1 MMNIFLFLAFAFLF
15 VMIFGKLLERIR
27 VPWIFTAL
35 ILGSILA
42 INNPFS
48 SITSSDTFE
57 LLANLGMYFLLFIIG
72 FELNLKKMK
81 RKSRFFITA
90 TFFIIFLEAFFGTL
104 VVHFIFGYD
113 LFISFLVALSFATV
127 GEAVLIPILDEFR
140 ITNSRLGQA
149 IIGIGTLDDIIEIM
163 TLILMIALLGSEIN
177 SQINTFLVIASL
189 FVLFVLTAG
198 LSKLKNSGERFSFL
212 KIEIL
217 FLFTIFIL
225 FLFIGIGE
233 YALAAPL
240 AAFLAGIGLKMFL
253 PEKRMNA
260 IESEVRT
267 ICYGFFAPIFFLWV
281 GLGMDVNY
289 LFSFPLLIV
298 FVILVS
304 SGAKIL
310 GSYIIARKELGGV
323 KQSVLLGV
331 GTSVRFSTSII
342 IIKILFDNG
351 LIESDLYSIII
362 ASTIIFTFIVPI
374 LFSTLASRWGIGR
387 SV

>member
-1 MMNIFLFLAFAFLF
+1 M
-15 VMIFGKLLERIR
+15 KCTTR
-27 VPWIFTAL
+27 VPKNASRKIMKKVAVMK
-35 ILGSILA
+35 
-42 INNPFS
+42 
-48 SITSSDTFE
+48 
-57 LLANLGMYFLLFIIG
+57 NL
-72 FELNLKKMK
+72 
-81 RKSRFFITA
+81 
-90 TFFIIFLEAFFGTL
+90 
-104 VVHFIFGYD
+104 
-113 LFISFLVALSFATV
+113 
-127 GEAVLIPILDEFR
+127 
-140 ITNSRLGQA
+140 
-149 IIGIGTLDDIIEIM
+149 
-163 TLILMIALLGSEIN
+163 
-177 SQINTFLVIASL
+177 
-189 FVLFVLTAG
+189 
-198 LSKLKNSGERFSFL
+198 
-212 KIEIL
+212 
-217 FLFTIFIL
+217 L